1 MPNGLTETQMVERMY
16 TEMIGLD
23 GRSGIVK
30 DIEDGK
36 QSRKTIHDKIDT
48 LVTKTDCKKIRSSTV
63 SNKRNRWLVIKD
75 ILLIVVGPAGGAGII
90 MLVLKYWGR

>member
-36 QSRKTIHDKIDT
+36 QSRKVMHDKIDT

-63 SNKRNRWLVIKD
+63 SSKRNRWLIIKD
-75 ILLIVVGPAGGAGII
+75 ILLIVVGPAGGAGAII
-90 MLVLKYWGR
+90 LILKLLR